1 MGIKVKQI
9 GLWRTEVPRRP
20 GALAAALEPL
30 AQQGADLKVVRV
42 RSAPGRAKRNIVE
55 IYAAEGRRAAT
66 VARAAGF
73 SLSPATTLLMY
84 GDNWPGFA
92 YAVANAVAWAGIGV
106 RDHEAGVVDQR
117 FSSTLTF
124 ATESDAKKAAT
135 VIRKVIRAGA
145 TSDHGAQ

>member
-1 MGIKVKQI
+1 MH
-9 GLWRTEVPRRP
+9 
-20 GALAAALEPL
+20 
-30 AQQGADLKVVRV
+30 
-42 RSAPGRAKRNIVE
+42 
-55 IYAAEGRRAAT
+55 
-66 VARAAGF
+66 
-73 SLSPATTLLMY
+73 

-124 ATESDAKKAAT
+124 DTERDAKKAAA

>member
-1 MGIKVKQI
+1 MDIKVKQI

-30 AQQGADLKVVRV
+30 AQQGADLTVVRV
-42 RSAPGRAKRNIVE
+42 RVAQGRAKRNVVE
-55 IYAAEGRRAAT
+55 VYAGDGRRAAAI
-66 VARAAGF
+66 ARAAGF
-73 SLSPATTLLMY
+73 SLSPATTLLMQ

-106 RDHEAGVVDQR
+106 RDHEAGVVDRR

-124 ATESDAKKAAT
+124 ESEDDAKKAAA
-135 VIRKVIRAGA
+135 VIRRVIRAGA
-145 TSDHGAQ
+145 PNDRGER